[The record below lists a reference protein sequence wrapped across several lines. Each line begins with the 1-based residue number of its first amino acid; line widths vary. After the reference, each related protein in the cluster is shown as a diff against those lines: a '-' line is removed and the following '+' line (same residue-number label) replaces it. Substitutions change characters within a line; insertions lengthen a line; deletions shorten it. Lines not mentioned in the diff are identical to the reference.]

1 MCESS
6 VGRTL
11 SGQYFLEGF
20 DQNVG
25 IHTGGSIWVGVGPF
39 LRSFE
44 GVELGNHQAAT
55 EPCWARIVA
64 VDGRMRAGQQQAAF
78 LLQLLQASE
87 MSGAGGQAIFQGV
100 FDVGGD
106 DGVEHLNPY
115 LGSKRGGMKHLRH
128 TAKAC
133 LRRMWGIITNIN
145 LNESAAMI
153 VDLHCHSTASDGAL
167 APAVLVARAHER
179 GVRVLALTDHDTL
192 EGLDEARRAA
202 TALDMR
208 LINGIELSCTWGG
221 ATIHVLGYAFER
233 EAPALRDAIE
243 ALHHGRW
250 QRAEEIDRR
259 LAAKGMPGALQ
270 GARAV
275 QQELGDSGNAPAR
288 PHFAEFLVRAGHVR
302 DRAEA
307 FRKWLG
313 SGKLGDVKQHWPTL
327 EETLATLRSARA
339 WISLAH
345 PWQYDFTR
353 SKRRRLV
360 ADFAA
365 AGGHALEVVNG
376 MQPAEQV
383 GGLAILAREFGLMAS
398 VGSDFHAPGDW
409 SELGMYRPLPDD
421 LTALWERFEHA
432 QPSAVTS

>member
-1 MCESS
+1 M
-6 VGRTL
+6 
-11 SGQYFLEGF
+11 
-20 DQNVG
+20 N
-25 IHTGGSIWVGVGPF
+25 
-39 LRSFE
+39 
-44 GVELGNHQAAT
+44 
-55 EPCWARIVA
+55 
-64 VDGRMRAGQQQAAF
+64 
-78 LLQLLQASE
+78 
-87 MSGAGGQAIFQGV
+87 
-100 FDVGGD
+100 
-106 DGVEHLNPY
+106 
-115 LGSKRGGMKHLRH
+115 
-128 TAKAC
+128 
-133 LRRMWGIITNIN
+133 
-145 LNESAAMI
+145 
-153 VDLHCHSTASDGAL
+153 VDLHCHSTASDGVL
-167 APAVLVARAHER
+167 APAVLVARAHQR
-179 GVRVLALTDHDTL
+179 GIRLLALTDHDTL
-192 EGLDEARRAA
+192 EGLDEAHRTAA
-202 TALDMR
+202 ELDMQ
-208 LINGIELSCTWGG
+208 LVNGIELSCTWGG

-233 EAPALRDAIE
+233 DAPALREAIE

-259 LAAKGMPGALQ
+259 LAAKGMPGALD

-313 SGKLGDVKQHWPTL
+313 AGKLGDVKQHWPEL
-327 EETLATLRSARA
+327 ESVVDTLRAADA

-360 ADFAA
+360 AHFAA

-398 VGSDFHAPGDW
+398 AGSDFHAPGDW
-409 SELGMYRPLPDD
+409 SELGLYRPLPDD
-421 LTALWERFEHA
+421 LTALWKRFEHA
-432 QPSAVTS
+432 QPIAVTP